1 MALSGRDSWWENVLF
16 LFYGVPW
23 KPIAG
28 DSDPAVGPSDLVRP
42 RWDGHEADGR

>member
-1 MALSGRDSWWENVLF
+1 MF